1 MANISDY
8 LTWRGDIAFYQ
19 DPFNEVD
26 NLVLAELVYT
36 NFAGIVPGRNSEES
50 ISIQEAY
57 EKFWELHTEEEILDS
72 NSTTKM
78 APFLLKQLAE
88 SRRFGKMRLRG
99 YVNEIDFASQSQFS
113 VVTFLLEDDTAYVAY
128 RGTDNTI
135 VGWKED
141 FNMAFLDHTPGQIAA
156 VNYLDEQ
163 SIYMPMDI
171 RVGGHSKGGNFAVF
185 ASAFC
190 QESVQDSII
199 AVYSND
205 GPGFSEGVSDEEGY
219 KRILSRVIS
228 TVPES
233 SIVGML
239 LENDLKHKVVLSSEK
254 GAMQHDAM
262 SWQVE
267 RNHFVEAD
275 QLSDTSLVLDE
286 TLKNWIFGLGK
297 EQREQFVSIL
307 FDTITASGA
316 VTLDD
321 IFSNKVEFVTEA
333 AKALRDLSKEQQ
345 KQLREVLR
353 HLAVSG
359 TEAITNKFKK

>member
-36 NFAGIVPGRNSEES
+36 DFAGVVPGRESEES
-50 ISIQEAY
+50 VSIQEAY
-57 EKFWELHTEEEILDS
+57 EKFWELHSEEEILDS
-72 NSTTKM
+72 SATTKV
-78 APFLLKQLAE
+78 APLLLKQLAE
-88 SRRFGKMRLRG
+88 SRRFGNMRLRG

-205 GPGFSEGVSDEEGY
+205 GPGFSEGVKDEAGY
-219 KRILSRVIS
+219 QRILSRVIS
-228 TVPES
+228 TVPET

-239 LENDLKHKVVLSSEK
+239 LENDLKNKVILSSEK

-267 RNHFVEAD
+267 RNYFVEAE
-275 QLSDTSLVLDE
+275 QLSDTSVMLDA
-286 TLKNWIFGLGK
+286 TLKGWIFGLKK

-321 IFSNKVEFVTEA
+321 IVDHKAEFLTEA
-333 AKALRDLSKEQQ
+333 LRALRGLDKEQQ
-345 KQLREVLR
+345 KQLKEVLMR
-353 HLAVSG
+353 LAFSG
-359 TEAITNKFKK
+359 TETITNKFKK